1 MTTSYEISNYEYGIS
16 LEDIKGTT
24 TNMAK
29 VVIPKYMT
37 NMKTGLKQSKEIIN
51 KNLFVNASDCKI
63 KVPTTIKTQ
72 GYITV
77 SKYPN
82 ELLDFSNKVILD
94 EKGNPYIPKDS
105 TFIIEVLYEDVAN
118 MHLTGKV

>member
-1 MTTSYEISNYEYGIS
+1 MTTSYEISNYEYGIN
-16 LEDIKGTT
+16 LENIKGVTT
-24 TNMAK
+24 DSAK
-29 VVIPKYMT
+29 VVIPKYMI
-37 NMKTGLKQSKEIIN
+37 NMKTGLQQSKEVIN
-51 KNLFVNASDCKI
+51 KNLFVNAPDCRI
-63 KVPTTIKTQ
+63 KVPSIIKTQ
-72 GYITV
+72 GYYTV

-82 ELLDFSNKVILD
+82 ELLDFSNKAMLD